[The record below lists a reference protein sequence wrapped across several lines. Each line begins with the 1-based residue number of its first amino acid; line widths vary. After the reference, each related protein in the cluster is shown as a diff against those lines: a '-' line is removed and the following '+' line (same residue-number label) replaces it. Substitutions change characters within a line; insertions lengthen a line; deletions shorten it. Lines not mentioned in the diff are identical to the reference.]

1 MKIQFNSALSYQQEA
16 IDAIVD
22 IFKGQET
29 CESNFTVYSPEFIA
43 KQDQTVYKASF
54 TDLGYGNR
62 LTLNEGKILENVQNI
77 QLGNGLKPSVR
88 GEVNR
93 NELDFTVEMETGTGK
108 TYVYL
113 RTILELYTKYG
124 FSKHI
129 IVVPSIPIKEGVYKS
144 LQITK
149 EHLRELF
156 DNVNYNFFVY
166 DSSKLNEVRDFATND
181 KLEIMV
187 INIDAFAKSFENP
200 SDVKKTA
207 NIIHRYND
215 SLGYKPLDLIKNTNP
230 FIIIDEPQ
238 TTMSTALR
246 KKAVQNLNPLAIVR
260 YSATHKEKVNLMYKL
275 DAVDAYEKKLVKQI
289 EVGSVQ
295 TEGANSQAYIRFLE
309 IKLSKGFPTA
319 KLELDIFKDGRI
331 TRKAVWVKQNE
342 DLWELTDRD
351 EYEGFIIKDI
361 YGVQGNEY
369 IDFTSKEDIIRL
381 GEAIGNVDDKQ
392 IKTALIRKTI
402 EEHLDKE
409 LVLNPQGIKVL
420 SLFFIDTVSKYRVYD
435 EDGNATNGEYAEIF
449 EKEYSRLITKP
460 KYNSLFS
467 EIKDI
472 ELESSQ
478 IHNGYFSIDKKSKRS
493 NSKDKFEYFKDT
505 SGSTNADEDTYN
517 LIMRD
522 KETLLSFYDGKDN
535 LKKVKFIFS
544 HSALKEGWDNPN
556 VFQICTLKE
565 AGNSEIRRRQEI
577 GRGLRLCV
585 NQDGERVYG
594 HEVNTLTVMA
604 TESYVDFVDS
614 FQKEIESETG
624 IKFGVLASH
633 SFGDVVV
640 EIINIEDEDGN
651 PTTDTVYLGQEKSV
665 ELFNHL
671 VAVGYIDAKGKV
683 QDTLRI
689 ALKEGS
695 VNLPEEFIENPHVES
710 QIINTLKETA
720 GRLEIKDGSKKQLV
734 KVNKQV
740 IDSPE
745 FKELWERVKFKTTFS
760 VKFDSDELI
769 RECINALDSRLI
781 KVKSGKLTY
790 TKGTITM
797 DSGGLGVTNV
807 VNESETLYGQ
817 VERLPDIISYL
828 QNETQ
833 LTRKSI
839 VKILTGTFRLK
850 YFKTN
855 PQKFIEGCVDII
867 NEQMRMHIIS
877 GIKYQKLGEAEFYSQ
892 ELFENQ
898 ELFGYL
904 QSNLKESTKSPYNY
918 VVYDSNVESNLA
930 TQFEQSKNISVYA
943 KLPDWFKIDTPLGT
957 YNPDWAVLWKDKDE
971 EKLFFVV
978 ETKGDT
984 GLFGNRPKEQ
994 AKIDCGMA
1002 HFQAVGSDMIVA
1014 SKFTEV
1020 EDFALNK
1027 N

>member
-1 MKIQFNSALSYQQEA
+1 MKIQFDGALSYQQEA
-16 IDAIVD
+16 IDSIVD
-22 IFKGQET
+22 IFKGQEK
-29 CESNFTVYSPEFIA
+29 CESNFTVYSPEFLA
-43 KQDQTVYKASF
+43 KQQNLEF

-62 LTLNEGKILENVQNI
+62 LTLTEGKILENVQNI
-77 QLGNGLKPSVR
+77 QLGNGLKPSIR

-113 RTILELYTKYG
+113 RTILELYTKFG

-129 IVVPSIPIKEGVYKS
+129 IVVPSIPIKEGVFKS
-144 LQITK
+144 LQITR
-149 EHLRELF
+149 EHLKELY

-181 KLEIMV
+181 RLEIMV
-187 INIDAFAKSFENP
+187 INIDAFSKSFENP
-200 SDVKKTA
+200 SDDKKSA

-246 KKAVQNLNPLAIVR
+246 KKAVQNLSPLAIVR

-275 DAVDAYEKKLVKQI
+275 DAVDAYQKKLVKQI

-295 TEGANSQAYIRFLE
+295 TEGANSQAYIRLLE

-319 KLELDIFKDGRI
+319 KLELDIFKQGSVS
-331 TRKAVWVKQNE
+331 RKAVWVKQNE
-342 DLWELTDRD
+342 DLQELTDRD
-351 EYEGFIIKDI
+351 EYEGFIVKDI

-369 IDFTSKEDIIRL
+369 IDFTSREEIIRL
-381 GEAIGNVDDKQ
+381 GEAIGNVDDRQ
-392 IKTALIRKTI
+392 VKTALISKTI

-409 LVLNPQGIKVL
+409 IILNPQGIKVL
-420 SLFFIDTVSKYRVYD
+420 SLFFIDTVSKYRMYD
-435 EDGNATNGEYAEIF
+435 EDGNMTNGEYAEIF
-449 EKEYSRLITKP
+449 EKEYLKLIKKP
-460 KYNSLFS
+460 KYNSLFG
-467 EIKDI
+467 EIKDV
-472 ELESSQ
+472 ESTVSQ
-478 IHNGYFSIDKKSKRS
+478 IHNGYFSIDKKSKSS
-493 NSKDKFEYFKDT
+493 NKKEKFEYFKDT
-505 SGSTNADEDTYN
+505 NGSTNADEDTYN

-522 KETLLSFYDGKDN
+522 KEMLLSFDSI
-535 LKKVKFIFS
+535 LRFIFS

-585 NQDGERVYG
+585 NQEGERVYG

-604 TESYVDFVDS
+604 TESYVDFVDN
-614 FQKEIESETG
+614 FQKEIETETG

-640 EIINIEDEDGN
+640 EIINIEDEEGN

-671 VAVGYIDAKGKV
+671 IAVGYIDARGKV

-689 ALKEGS
+689 ALKDGE
-695 VNLPEEFIENPHVES
+695 VNLPDEFTENPQVAN

-720 GRLEIKDGSKKQLV
+720 GRLEIKDASKKQLV
-734 KVNKQV
+734 KVNKM
-740 IDSPE
+740 ILDSPE
-745 FKELWERVKFKTTFS
+745 FRELWERVKFKTTFS
-760 VKFDSDELI
+760 VNFDSEK
-769 RECINALDSRLI
+769 LI
-781 KVKSGKLTY
+781 KQCISAIDSQLKITRGKLTY
-790 TKGTITM
+790 TKGTLTM
-797 DSGGLGVTNV
+797 DAGGVGVSNL
-807 VNESETLYGQ
+807 VNESETLYGE
-817 VERLPDIISYL
+817 VERLPDIIGYL

-839 VKILTGTFRLK
+839 VKILTGTSRLK
-850 YFKTN
+850 YFKAN

-867 NEQMRMHIIS
+867 NEQMRMHIID
-877 GIKYQKLGEAEFYSQ
+877 GIKYQRLGDAEFYSQ

-904 QSNLKESTKSPYNY
+904 QSNLKESSKSPYTY
-918 VVYDSNVESNLA
+918 VVYDSNIESKLA
-930 TQFEQSKNISVYA
+930 QQFEESKNISVYA

-957 YNPDWAVLWKDKDE
+957 YNPDWAVMWKDKDE

-978 ETKGDT
+978 ESKGST
-984 GLFGNRPKEQ
+984 GLFDLRPKEQ

-1002 HFQAVGSDMIVA
+1002 HFEAVGSQMIVA
-1014 SKFTEV
+1014 SSIEDV
-1020 EDFALNK
+1020 EEFVI
-1027 N
+1027 